1 LSAIEA
7 HMVRAFP
14 LAAGLLLLAS
24 IAPAQEAMTPDT
36 VTAVKRATVF
46 LSVQGPTWKAS
57 GSGFVIAADKGS
69 VLIATNHHVLTS
81 PADDRRPRPGPAEVM
96 RRLKGAKVTAVF
108 DAGTRTERSTKAEV
122 IAADPDNDLA
132 IIKVAG
138 LTTLPA
144 PIEYAKPPK
153 LSETMPV
160 FTFGFPFGQ
169 SLATGRG
176 APAVTVGKASI
187 SSLRLDEKGDLAVVQ
202 IDGSLNPGNSGG
214 PIVDAKGRLV
224 GVAVARVKNGQG
236 IGFAIPAQELG
247 RIMKGRL
254 GGLRLATTRA
264 GGGKPTLRIEV
275 AVIDPGAAIRSVSLH
290 YVMVP
295 KGKSPDLKKPLEKQ
309 AGTKKLVLKLADG
322 LATGE
327 LPLDSADGHIV
338 AQAVPEGGPGAAGSS
353 RPESIALAAP
363 IPRTPR
369 RTVVRQTGPK
379 GRGPRIQGGGG
390 DPEFQD
396 PAPVNG
402 LLVGLEIG
410 VGKFFNND
418 VIKAVR
424 PIFRVKE
431 KDSAGHW
438 HTTTS
443 SDIVKDVVKVV
454 AKPGYAVGAITL
466 RTGLGIDGLSLTFM
480 KINSDDG
487 LDPKDR
493 YESDWIGGMGGAGP
507 VTVGDGSAPVVGLI
521 GKANSQSATG
531 LGLLYKGDKLF
542 PPGRPSR
549 IQGGGGNPEFR
560 EAGPKDGLLVGLEV
574 GVGKFFN
581 NDVIK
586 AVRPVYRAGEKES
599 MGEWHGPA
607 DPDIVKE
614 VVKVVAKPGYAV
626 GAITVKTGLGMDGL
640 SVTFMKLGPDGLLNA
655 ADKYESNWIGGMGG
669 GGPVTIGDG
678 LPAIGLVGKATEK
691 SVTGLGLLYEADEG
705 AEKQ

>member
-1 LSAIEA
+1 MIRTL
-7 HMVRAFP
+7 P
-14 LAAGLLLLAS
+14 LAAGLLFIAS
-24 IAPAQEAMTPDT
+24 IAPAQEAIIPDT

-46 LSVQGPTWKAS
+46 LSVEGPTWKAS
-57 GSGFVIAADKGS
+57 GSGFVIAADKGT

-81 PADDRRPRPGPAEVM
+81 PADDRRPRPGPAEVI
-96 RRLKGAKVTAVF
+96 RRLKVPKVTAVF
-108 DAGTRTERSTKAEV
+108 DAGTRTERSARAEV

-138 LTTLPA
+138 LKAAPT

-187 SSLRLDEKGDLAVVQ
+187 SSLRLDENGNLAVVQ

-214 PIVDAKGRLV
+214 PIVDAEGRLV

-236 IGFAIPAQELG
+236 IGFAIPAEELG
-247 RIMKGRL
+247 RMMKGRL
-254 GGLRLATTRA
+254 GGLRLAATRSA
-264 GGGKPTLRIEV
+264 DGKPALRIEV
-275 AVIDPGAAIRSVSLH
+275 AVIDPRAAIRAVSFH
-290 YVMVP
+290 YVVVP
-295 KGKSPDLKKPLEKQ
+295 KGKLPDLKKPLEKQ
-309 AGTKKLVLKLADG
+309 AGTKKLALKLADS

-353 RPESIALAAP
+353 RLESIALAAP
-363 IPRTPR
+363 IPKRPG
-369 RTVVRQTGPK
+369 RTVVRQAAPK

-396 PAPVNG
+396 PAPASG
-402 LLVGLEIG
+402 LLVGLEVG

-424 PIFRVKE
+424 PIFRVKG
-431 KDSAGHW
+431 KDSTGSW
-438 HTTTS
+438 HGLTTP
-443 SDIVKDVVKVV
+443 DIVKDVVKVV

-466 RTGLGIDGLSLTFM
+466 KTGLGIDGLSLTFM
-480 KINSDDG
+480 KVTPENA

-493 YESDWIGGMGGAGP
+493 YESDWIGGMGGGGP

-521 GKANSQSATG
+521 GKAHSQTATG

-560 EAGPKDGLLVGLEV
+560 EAGPKGGLLIGLEV

-586 AVRPVYRAGEKES
+586 AVRPVYRTGDKES
-599 MGEWHGPA
+599 VGEWYGPT

-614 VVKVVAKPGYAV
+614 VVKVVTKPGYAV

-640 SVTFMKLGPDGLLNA
+640 SLTFMKLGPDGRLDA
-655 ADKYESNWIGGMGG
+655 GDKYKSDWIGGLGG

-678 LPAIGLVGKATEK
+678 LAAIGLVGKATEQ
-691 SVTGLGLLYEADEG
+691 SVTGLGLLYEAEDDVDR
-705 AEKQ
+705 K